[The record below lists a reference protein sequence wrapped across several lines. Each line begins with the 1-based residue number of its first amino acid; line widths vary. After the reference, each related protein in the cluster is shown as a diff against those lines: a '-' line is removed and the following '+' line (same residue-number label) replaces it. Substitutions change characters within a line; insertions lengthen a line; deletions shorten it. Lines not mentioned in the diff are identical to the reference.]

1 MYTSWYVL
9 YMYIIFSDRG
19 SKKTKTEKIRRNKME
34 FVRFLVGSVFPKH
47 CIQTLTNELSYLV
60 KSFIVTE
67 FHKIFN
73 LLFNRCRT

>member
-1 MYTSWYVL
+1 MELMNYKIHIV
-9 YMYIIFSDRG
+9 MRFIPF
-19 SKKTKTEKIRRNKME
+19 TEKIRRNKME
-34 FVRFLVGSVFPKH
+34 FVRFLVGSVFPNH

-73 LLFNRCRT
+73 